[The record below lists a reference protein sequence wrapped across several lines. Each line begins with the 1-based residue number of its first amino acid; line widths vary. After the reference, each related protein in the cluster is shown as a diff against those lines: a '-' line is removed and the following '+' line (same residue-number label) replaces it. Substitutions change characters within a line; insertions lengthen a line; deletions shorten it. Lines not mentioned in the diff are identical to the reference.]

1 MIMSG
6 VASRLG
12 NAGEYGKATAISMK
26 IIQESL
32 GARRMSILH
41 HCLYDVLWNWM
52 ETAKKGL
59 SEVPDVSDVSTTQE
73 LQKCIQLA
81 KLCKQN
87 FYEKFYSGKLCS

>member
-52 ETAKKGL
+52 ETAKK
-59 SEVPDVSDVSTTQE
+59 STSVESGIPVAQE
-73 LQKCIQLA
+73 LQKCVQLA
-81 KLCKQN
+81 RLCKET
-87 FYEKFYSGKLCS
+87 FYEEFYSGKL